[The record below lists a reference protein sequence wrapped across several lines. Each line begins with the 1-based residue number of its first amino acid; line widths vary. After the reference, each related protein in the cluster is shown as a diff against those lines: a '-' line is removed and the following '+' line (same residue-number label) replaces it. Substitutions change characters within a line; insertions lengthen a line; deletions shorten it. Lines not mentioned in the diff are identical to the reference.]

1 MADGCEPNYLCDLKC
16 SYKLRHDT
24 DYITQ
29 HTVPFAQEYLG
40 QAS

>member
-1 MADGCEPNYLCDLKC
+1 MADGCEPNYFCDLKF
-16 SYKLRHDT
+16 SYKDT

-29 HTVPFAQEYLG
+29 HTVPFAQEYMG